1 VEEVSFKDGRGVYT
15 VTLPEG
21 HKFDPAAV
29 KKAVGRFTLER
40 THLKVAGDVAKDDK
54 GVWLTS
60 TSGVKLLLANR
71 PKKDEK
77 DTPPDVLA
85 KIEEGIKNG
94 TPTFAI
100 AGEVMAAKDAT
111 TVHLDTAEVVVK
123 EKK

>member
-1 VEEVSFKDGRGVYT
+1 MEEISFKDGKGVYA
-15 VTLPEG
+15 VSLPEG
-21 HKFDPAAV
+21 YKFDPAAV

-40 THLKVAGDVAKDDK
+40 TDLKVAGSVAKDDK

-60 TSGVKLLLANR
+60 KSGVKFLLANR
-71 PKKDEK
+71 EKKNDH

-94 TPTFAI
+94 TTTFAI
-100 AGEVMAAKDAT
+100 SGEVIATKDST
-111 TVHLDTAEVVVK
+111 TVRLDSAEVVVK